1 MSSLP
6 GAVSWEAVIV
16 RTNGFNAGSE
26 NKRILTRLRS
36 TTRNSTVLD

>member
-16 RTNGFNAGSE
+16 STDGFKRLIKISAFWHGSG
-26 NKRILTRLRS
+26 RPHV
-36 TTRNSTVLD
+36 TVLD